1 MIVKVRQLL
10 LRTVILLAVT
20 VMIAGLFLLLPRHA
34 QGQEITLADEAAG
47 AAWLTLHGW
56 RADAPVQ
63 QTAVMPAQW
72 QTVSGQRFLAL
83 QQQQGLA
90 PERHA
95 GETAVSGRR
104 TTASLTVTLP
114 PRISSVSSL
123 RESAVC
129 PDKKRSRRI
138 GTSEIC
144 MNPAAIA

>member
-20 VMIAGLFLLLPRHA
+20 VLIAGLFLLLPRHA
-34 QGQEITLADEAAG
+34 QRQEITLADEAAG
-47 AAWLTLHGW
+47 AAWLELHGW
-56 RADAPVQ
+56 RTDAPVQ

-95 GETAVSGRR
+95 GETAVRWRYPVENG
-104 TTASLTVTLP
+104 ASSAWYAELWLCGDTL
-114 PRISSVSSL
+114 
-123 RESAVC
+123 
-129 PDKKRSRRI
+129 
-138 GTSEIC
+138 
-144 MNPAAIA
+144 AAACIYNAETGIMRPVI